1 MVPKAPRMT
10 YMPTTGAM
18 SKAMGIDS
26 KKLLRSPVRYGVY
39 LALVAVG
46 SGVMAILT
54 WTVVV

>member
-1 MVPKAPRMT
+1 
-10 YMPTTGAM
+10 MPTTGAM